1 MDSIKFYG
9 KKDNIKRLFIAIE
22 LPENVKKE
30 INRIQCLLK
39 QKDLFSGNYVDSQH
53 AHLTLTFL
61 GDVDESMIPE
71 IKKRLQSIEYRP
83 MKARLSNLDFFK
95 SRAKTPK
102 VIFINVECP
111 ELVDL
116 AKQIDDALSGLF
128 APESRPFVTHV
139 TIARIK
145 GICDYAAFSDFIKT
159 VNVESLEFDITSFII
174 KSSILTSNGPIYSD
188 IEIYTL

>member
-1 MDSIKFYG
+1 MK
-9 KKDNIKRLFIAIE
+9 KKDNDKRLFIAIE

-30 INRIQCLLK
+30 INRIQRLLK

-53 AHLTLTFL
+53 AHLTLKFL
-61 GDVDESMIPE
+61 GQVDESLIPE
-71 IKKRLQSIEYRP
+71 IKKRLQTIKHRP
-83 MKARLSNLDFFK
+83 MRARLSNLDFFK

-116 AKQIDDALSGLF
+116 AKQINDALSDLF
-128 APESRPFVTHV
+128 EPESRPFVTHV

-145 GICDYAAFSDFIKT
+145 GIHDYAVFSDFIKT
-159 VNVESLEFDITSFII
+159 VNVEPLEFDITSFII
-174 KSSILTSNGPIYSD
+174 KFSILTSNGPIYTD